1 MDKILHFLYTTFPGR
16 VILKG
21 LTLKQVSVMAGKF
34 LDSHL
39 SKPLI
44 KPFAEKNNI
53 DLSICERDKISDYD
67 NFNDFF
73 TRQLKDGMRP
83 IGQDET
89 RLMAPCDG
97 LLSAYVITEGLVIP
111 VKRSCYKVSDLL
123 HSKKLANEYNG
134 GLCLVYRLSVNH
146 YHRYVYCESGIK
158 GKNHRIN
165 GVLHTVQPIA
175 LRHEP
180 VFTENQREFVQ
191 IKTENFGKMI
201 QMEVGAL
208 LVGKIKNHHLK
219 AKNVL
224 RGEEKGYFKYGGST
238 VIVLVKKDYI
248 GNIDPKYYLNTLHNI
263 ETPVKMGQY
272 L

>member
-1 MDKILHFLYTTFPGR
+1 
-16 VILKG
+16 
-21 LTLKQVSVMAGKF
+21 MAGKF

-134 GLCLVYRLSVNH
+134 GLCLVYEVSSPVNSILSV
-146 YHRYVYCESGIK
+146 RVVLSDVTTSLLPSESV
-158 GKNHRIN
+158 R
-165 GVLHTVQPIA
+165 VVPISG
-175 LRHEP
+175 
-180 VFTENQREFVQ
+180 F
-191 IKTENFGKMI
+191 
-201 QMEVGAL
+201 
-208 LVGKIKNHHLK
+208 
-219 AKNVL
+219 
-224 RGEEKGYFKYGGST
+224 
-238 VIVLVKKDYI
+238 
-248 GNIDPKYYLNTLHNI
+248 
-263 ETPVKMGQY
+263 
-272 L
+272 